1 MNAYVHTYK
10 RTIALSIT
18 QTSRLMYIG
27 GLFSTL
33 VDYERFCRCLL
44 GGGVL
49 GQVRVLSELA
59 VQLMTSNHL
68 PNNGFYYCY
77 LVVAV
82 VVAVVPFQP
91 FCTFLAC

>member
-1 MNAYVHTYK
+1 MHTL
-10 RTIALSIT
+10 TCSIIRHCIEYAFLHAT
-18 QTSRLMYIG
+18 YIHTKFHRPQSTTYIVCMYIG

-49 GQVRVLSELA
+49 GKVRVLSEHA

-68 PNNGFYYCY
+68 PNNGYYIFK
-77 LVVAV
+77 L
-82 VVAVVPFQP
+82 
-91 FCTFLAC
+91 LIR